1 MSKLGRP
8 SVADIKVDDLPTMR
22 DDRGCLVVAE
32 FGAHVPFQVVRVFY
46 VHGVPANTI
55 RGEHAHRHGRQYMI
69 CQTGRVL
76 VDANDGTLTRRIE
89 LSPGQAMLM
98 ECGIFFRETYVDRD
112 TVLLILCDSPFD
124 KSDYIRTM
132 EEFMRSYS

>member
-1 MSKLGRP
+1 MSNVGKP
-8 SVADIKVDDLPTMR
+8 SVSDIKIDNLPTMC
-22 DDRGCLVVAE
+22 DARGCLVVAE
-32 FGAHVPFQVVRVFY
+32 FSAYVPFQVVRVFY
-46 VHGVPANTI
+46 VHSVPINTI

-76 VDANDGTLTRRIE
+76 VDANDGALTRRIE

-112 TVLLILCDSPFD
+112 TVLLVLCDSPFD
-124 KSDYIRTM
+124 SKDYIRTM
-132 EEFMRSYS
+132 EEFIRNYS